1 MAHLRIIYLIILL
14 LLPFSSYAKD
24 YTVEIFKENYQE
36 KLISGGGE
44 LKIYH
49 TWEAKT
55 TFGNKLL
62 VLVGNDYDY
71 RKWLRQSLQKHTLYI
86 VKIPEQGETIFE
98 TDLAIPID
106 IQQIHPIL
114 DSKWNCSGC
123 RHGMPGENTSPSF

>member
-1 MAHLRIIYLIILL
+1 MAHFRIIALITIFLI
-14 LLPFSSYAKD
+14 PFSSHAKD
-24 YTVEIFKENYQE
+24 YTVEIFQENYRE

-71 RKWLRQSLQKHTLYI
+71 RKWLRQSLRKHTLYI
-86 VKIPEQGETIFE
+86 VKIPEQGEDKFE
-98 TDLAIPID
+98 NDLAVPID

-123 RHGMPGENTSPSF
+123 RHGNPGENDTQSF